1 MPDINTLIILA
12 IVVSIALGYF
22 IKINIGIFAIIF
34 AFILANMAG
43 LSGGKQL
50 ALWPLNL
57 FFILF
62 SITYF
67 YGFAIANGTLNRGAQ
82 HAIYMSRHSPW
93 LMPVI
98 FYLCVVVFS
107 GIGPG
112 HYAAF
117 AFLSPLIMLIATQI
131 RMSKMLAAVIVY
143 SGACAGGFNPF
154 TLGGRVVNGMLENLN
169 IPAPLALHYTYTIG
183 LSMFLAHTAIF
194 AVSYVLLKGY
204 RIQAVEN
211 MARPAPFTTGQKRTL
226 WLVCGVFLLI
236 ILPALLSSLLPASA
250 ALKTATQALNPTF
263 LSFIGIVACLLL
275 KVADERKAMENIP
288 WPIIIMICGLGMLI
302 NLAVDRGAVDQI
314 ANWVNGV
321 QGEGSRGYGVVY
333 IMGGLSS
340 TMSLFASS
348 MGAVMPTMFPIAARL
363 HTEHTALLFSVI
375 AAFATFT
382 GYSPFS
388 SGGALVLAGVGNDAA
403 ESRRLFVQLIV
414 LPIAI
419 IICAALLLLLVLSL
433 L

>member
-1 MPDINTLIILA
+1 MLDINTLIILA
-12 IVVSIALGYF
+12 IVASIALGYF

-169 IPAPLALHYTYTIG
+169 IPAPLALHYTYAIG

-211 MARPAPFTTGQKRTL
+211 MARPAPFSAEQKRTL

-236 ILPALLSSLLPASA
+236 ILPALLSSLLPAST
-250 ALKTATQALNPTF
+250 ALKAATQALNPTF
-263 LSFIGIVACLLL
+263 LSFIGIVASLLL

-288 WPIIIMICGLGMLI
+288 WSIIIMICGLGMLI

-321 QGEGSRGYGVVY
+321 QGEDSRGYGVVY

-340 TMSLFASS
+340 AMSLFASS
-348 MGAVMPTMFPIAARL
+348 MGAVMPTMFPIAAKI

-414 LPIAI
+414 LPIAV
-419 IICAALLLLLVLSL
+419 IICAALLLMLVLSL
-433 L
+433 S